1 MDILWALLKGIIYA
15 VLNQKG
21 GVGKSTLAFDL
32 AAALAEDDQK
42 NVLLIDLDPQGHA
55 TEGIGLKDLWV
66 RDDLPT
72 LYDALLRL
80 SSIEPQALIHEVPG
94 EKFFAI
100 PSNFQMMEL
109 DKDLTGVRSR
119 ETRLLDLVTLLRGA
133 FDVIVIDSPSYF
145 GNLTDNLI
153 RAVGIPVD
161 GEQRPLLQREQGS
174 GKLTPLA
181 VSQLLSGLVVPIQA
195 EQTSVRASELLFNQ
209 IRVVETELKIAV
221 HQLAIVPNLVQKS
234 DLAARILRD
243 FRESLGEAMP
253 PLEIPKRIVFQEAY
267 ELGRSIFTFQP
278 KDTRKLPDV
287 LEMRQR
293 YLKLASFL
301 YERGEM
307 YARRFD

>member
-1 MDILWALLKGIIYA
+1 

-21 GVGKSTLAFDL
+21 GVGKSTLSFDL
-32 AAALAEDDQK
+32 AAAEAENEQRS
-42 NVLLIDLDPQGHA
+42 VLLIDLDPQGHA

-66 RDDLPT
+66 RDDIAT
-72 LYDALLRL
+72 LYDALMRL
-80 SSIEPQALIHEVPG
+80 SSIEPQALVQEVPG

-109 DKDLTGVRSR
+109 DKSLTGERSR
-119 ETRLLDLVTLLRGA
+119 ETRLLDLVAVLRGA

-153 RAVGIPVD
+153 RAVGVPVD
-161 GEQRPLLQREQGS
+161 EEKHPLLPRERGS

-181 VSQLLSGLVVPIQA
+181 LSQLQSGLVVPIQA

-221 HQLAIVPNLVQKS
+221 HQLAIVPNLVQES
-234 DLAARILRD
+234 NLAERILRA

-253 PLEIPKRIVFQEAY
+253 PFDIPKRIIFQEAY
-267 ELGRSIFTFQP
+267 EQGRSVFTFQT
-278 KDTRKLPDV
+278 KDHRKATDV
-287 LEMRQR
+287 LDMRQR
-293 YLKLASFL
+293 YQRLAAFL
-301 YERGEM
+301 HERGAA